1 VLYAYLVNGH
11 LTMVSTIDIV
21 GTTNITHNTSITS
34 LFSTTLFLPEFFEH
48 VLERGVRLGFQECDY
63 QARSLELSY
72 THCT

>member
-21 GTTNITHNTSITS
+21 GTTNITS
-34 LFSTTLFLPEFFEH
+34 LFSTTLFLPEFIEH